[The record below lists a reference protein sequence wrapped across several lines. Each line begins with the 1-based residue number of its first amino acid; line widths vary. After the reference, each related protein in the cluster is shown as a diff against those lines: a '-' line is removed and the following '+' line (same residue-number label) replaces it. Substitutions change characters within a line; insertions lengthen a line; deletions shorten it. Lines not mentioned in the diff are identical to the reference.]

1 METTAPPSSFRA
13 RRSVGPRLYGLL
25 AAIAALAALAGWFVL
40 YPLDRWIAGVLLGL
54 YGLIVAARPSLWLV
68 LMPALWP
75 VIDLAPWSG
84 QLHVTE
90 SDALALA
97 TLAALGLREA
107 FAPPPATLQ
116 GRAPVKLTA
125 GALALFGLLAASVLI
140 SGLRGLGPQPV
151 FDAAALVGYNT
162 PVNALRVGKGFVLA
176 FALIPFLHL
185 AIRRDGEAALD
196 RIVTGLTLGLAT
208 CGLAA
213 LWERLAFPGL
223 TNFAADYR
231 SSALFWEMHVG
242 GAALDA
248 WLALGLPFALAA
260 IARARHPVARGL
272 ALGVLILGF
281 YAAFTT
287 FSRIVYGAMLLA
299 AAILGGLALVRP
311 TAGTEANPRP
321 RPTTLLLLT
330 GVLVAG
336 CALSFSEGG
345 YRALAAFAGLA
356 VLGYAAGGA
365 LPGATTAQVAGGVLG
380 GLLLTGISAGAM
392 LALPKGVYLAYG
404 VAWLITG
411 GVLAAI
417 RRSALPRPALTLAL
431 LTWLAGTTVLISAF
445 WSPTHSFAGTA
456 LGAALA
462 LALLARQALGG
473 TPLWTPRM
481 QEAPGVAIALA
492 MTGMLVTTLGSYYMG
507 DRLGATSS
515 DIEIRSRHFQLSLGL
530 VPAGIDSLVGLGL
543 GRYPAAYF
551 WEPGAPRPSALG
563 LGHDATG
570 AFMQI
575 GPLGGVTEPLRLS
588 QRIPI
593 DTAGVARYSLKA
605 RSDQDANISVSI
617 CRKHLLYI
625 DSCVSQTVRIAG
637 GKGWQSVAGQ
647 FSAVPGPQWPPRLAV
662 FSAEV
667 YGPAPVDLSDFAL
680 VDARWQPLL
689 ANGDLA
695 QGADFWFFTSDHEH
709 LPWHAKNLFVHTYV
723 EQGLLG
729 LAALALILATGVARL
744 FRQALLGQALA
755 AHTLAALAGM
765 LTVGLVD
772 SVVDMPRIT
781 VCLLFLLWLA
791 LTLRQPPGLR
801 PPR

>member
-1 METTAPPSSFRA
+1 METTAPPSSRHPSS
-13 RRSVGPRLYGLL
+13 SVGPRLYGML
-25 AAIAALAALAGWFVL
+25 AALAALAALAGWFAV
-40 YPLDRWIAGVLLGL
+40 YPLDRWVAGVLLGL
-54 YGLIVAARPSLWLV
+54 YGLTVALRPALWLV

-75 VIDLAPWSG
+75 VVDLAPWSG
-84 QLHVTE
+84 HIHLTE
-90 SDALALA
+90 SDALALT

-107 FAPPPATLQ
+107 LAPPPTTLA
-116 GRAPVKLTA
+116 GRAPVKLTVS
-125 GALALFGLLAASVLI
+125 ALALFGLLAAGVLI

-162 PVNALRVGKGFVLA
+162 PLNALRVGKGFVLA

-185 AIRRDGEAALD
+185 AVRRDGEAALG

-213 LWERLAFPGL
+213 LWERLAFPGF
-223 TNFAADYR
+223 TNFGADYR

-248 WLALGLPFALAA
+248 WLALALPFALAA
-260 IARARHPVARGL
+260 IARARHPLARGL

-287 FSRIVYGAMLLA
+287 FSRIVYGAMLIA
-299 AAILGGLALVRP
+299 AAILGGLALLRP
-311 TAGTEANPRP
+311 ATGATAAPRP
-321 RPTTLLLLT
+321 RPASLLLLT
-330 GVLVAG
+330 GVLIAG

-345 YRALAAFAGLA
+345 YRALLAFAGLA

-365 LPGATTAQVAGGVLG
+365 LAGATTARVAGGVVG
-380 GLLLTGISAGAM
+380 GLLLTGLSVVAM

-404 VAWLITG
+404 VAWLITAG
-411 GVLAAI
+411 ALAAT
-417 RRSALPRPALTLAL
+417 RRSALPRPWLTLAL

-445 WSPTHSFAGTA
+445 WSISHSFAGTA
-456 LGAALA
+456 VGAALA

-473 TPLWTPRM
+473 TPLWTPRL

-492 MTGMLVTTLGSYYMG
+492 MAGMLVTTLGSYYMG
-507 DRLGATSS
+507 DRLGATGN
-515 DIEIRSRHFQLSLGL
+515 DIEIRSRHFKLSLGL
-530 VPAGIDSLVGLGL
+530 VPAGIDSLVGIGL

-563 LGHDATG
+563 LGHDDSG
-570 AFMQI
+570 AFIQI
-575 GPLGGVTEPLRLS
+575 GPPAGVTEPIRFS

-605 RSDQDANISVSI
+605 RSEQDAVVSVSI
-617 CRKHLLYI
+617 CRKHLLYS
-625 DSCVSQTVRIAG
+625 DSCATQSLPITG
-637 GKGWQSVAGQ
+637 GKGWQTVAGQ
-647 FSAVPGPQWPPRLAV
+647 FDDVPGPLRPPRLAV
-662 FSAEV
+662 FSVEV
-667 YGPAPVDLSDFAL
+667 GAPAAVDLSSFAL

-695 QGADFWFFTSDHEH
+695 RGTDFWFFTSDHEH

-729 LAALALILATGVARL
+729 VTALALILATAALRL
-744 FRQALLGQALA
+744 FRQALRGQTLAPTVLA
-755 AHTLAALAGM
+755 AIAGV
-765 LTVGLVD
+765 LTVGMVD
-772 SVVDMPRIT
+772 SLMDMPRIT
-781 VCLLFLLWLA
+781 VFLLLLLWLA
-791 LTLRQPPGLR
+791 LTLRQPPGLQH
-801 PPR
+801 PQ

>member
-1 METTAPPSSFRA
+1 MLTA
-13 RRSVGPRLYGLL
+13 L
-25 AAIAALAALAGWFVL
+25 AALAALAGWFML
-40 YPLDRWIAGVLLGL
+40 YPLDRWIAGILLGL
-54 YGLIVAARPSLWLV
+54 YGIGVALRPSLWLV

-75 VIDLAPWSG
+75 VVDLAPWSG
-84 QLHVTE
+84 HIHFTE

-107 FAPPPATLQ
+107 FAPPPPTLA
-116 GRAPVKLTA
+116 GRAPVKLTVS
-125 GALALFGLLAASVLI
+125 ALAVFGLLAASVLI
-140 SGLRGLGPQPV
+140 SGLRGLGTAPA

-162 PVNALRVGKGFVLA
+162 PLNALRVGKGFVLG

-185 AIRRDGEAALD
+185 AIRRDGEAALG
-196 RIVTGLTLGLAT
+196 RLVTGLTLGLAT

-248 WLALGLPFALAA
+248 WLAMGLPFALAA

-299 AAILGGLALVRP
+299 AAILGGLALLRP
-311 TAGTEANPRP
+311 TPRTEAHQRP
-321 RPTTLLLLT
+321 RPTTLLLLV

-345 YRALAAFAGLA
+345 YRALLAFAGLA

-365 LPGATTAQVAGGVLG
+365 LPGANPARAAGGVLG
-380 GLLLTGISAGAM
+380 GLLLTGLSAVAM

-404 VAWLITG
+404 VAWLITAG
-411 GVLAAI
+411 TLATL
-417 RRSALPRPALTLAL
+417 RRSALSRPGLTLAL

-445 WSPTHSFAGTA
+445 WSTTQSFAGTA

-462 LALLARQALGG
+462 LALLSRQALGG
-473 TPLWTPRM
+473 TPLWMPRL

-492 MTGMLVTTLGSYYMG
+492 MAGMLVTTLGSYYMS
-507 DRLGATSS
+507 DRLGATGS
-515 DIEIRSRHFQLSLGL
+515 DIETRSRHFRLSLGL
-530 VPAGIDSLVGLGL
+530 VPGGVDSLVGLGL

-570 AFMQI
+570 TFMQI
-575 GPLGGVTEPLRLS
+575 GPPAGVTEPLRLS

-593 DTAGVARYSLKA
+593 ATTGVARYSLQA
-605 RSDQDANISVSI
+605 RSARDANVSASI
-617 CRKHLLYI
+617 CRKHLLYA
-625 DSCVSQTVRIAG
+625 DTCTSQTIQIAG

-647 FSAVPGPQWPPRLAV
+647 LADVPGPLWPPRLAV
-662 FSAEV
+662 FSVEV
-667 YGPAPVDLSDFAL
+667 NGPAPVDLSSFAL

-689 ANGDLA
+689 ANGNLA
-695 QGADFWFFTSDHEH
+695 QGTDFWFFTSDHEH

-729 LAALALILATGVARL
+729 IAALALILAAGALRL
-744 FRQALLGQALA
+744 FRQALGGQALA
-755 AHTLAALAGM
+755 GYTLAALAGM
-765 LTVGLVD
+765 LTVGMVD

-781 VCLLFLLWLA
+781 VFLLLLLWLA
-791 LTLRQPPGLR
+791 LTLRQPPGQH

>member
-1 METTAPPSSFRA
+1 METTASPSSSRA
-13 RRSVGPRLYGLL
+13 HRSVGPRLYGLL
-25 AAIAALAALAGWFVL
+25 AGAVALAGLAGWFAL
-40 YPLDRWIAGVLLGL
+40 YPLDRWMAGILVGG
-54 YGLIVAARPSLWLV
+54 YGLLVAARPSLWLV

-75 VIDLAPWSG
+75 VVDLAPWSG
-84 QLHVTE
+84 QIHVTE

-107 FAPPPATLQ
+107 VAPPPATLR
-116 GRAPVKLTA
+116 GRAPVKLTLS
-125 GALALFGLLAASVLI
+125 ALALFGLLAASVLI

-248 WLALGLPFALAA
+248 WLALSLPFALAA
-260 IARARHPVARGL
+260 IARARHPVVRAL
-272 ALGVLILGF
+272 ALGVLLLGF

-287 FSRIVYGAMLLA
+287 FSRIVYGALLVA
-299 AAILGGLALVRP
+299 AAILGGLALLRP
-311 TAGTEANPRP
+311 AAGPAAARP
-321 RPTTLLLLT
+321 RPGTLLLLT
-330 GVLVAG
+330 GALVAG
-336 CALSFSEGG
+336 CALGFSEGG
-345 YRALAAFAGLA
+345 YRALLAFAGLA

-365 LPGATTAQVAGGVLG
+365 LPGGSPARVAGGVLG
-380 GLLLTGISAGAM
+380 GLMLTGLSAVAM

-404 VAWLITG
+404 VAWLITAAT
-411 GVLAAI
+411 LAAL
-417 RRSALPRPALTLAL
+417 RHSALPRPGLTLAL

-445 WSPTHSFAGTA
+445 WSTTHSFAGTA
-456 LGAALA
+456 LGAIMA
-462 LALLARQALGG
+462 LALLARQALGA
-473 TPLWTPRM
+473 TPLWAPRL
-481 QEAPGVAIALA
+481 QQAPGVAIAIA
-492 MTGMLVTTLGSYYMG
+492 MAGMVVTTLGSYYMG
-507 DRLGATSS
+507 DRLSATGS
-515 DIEIRSRHFQLSLGL
+515 DIETRSRHFRLSLGL
-530 VPAGIDSLVGLGL
+530 VPAGVDSLLGLGL

-551 WEPGAPRPSALG
+551 WEPGAPRPSGLA

-575 GPLGGVTEPLRLS
+575 GPPAGVTEPLRLS

-605 RSDQDANISVSI
+605 RSEKDANVSVSI
-617 CRKHLLYI
+617 CRKHLLYV
-625 DSCVSQTVRIAG
+625 DRCASQTLPIAG
-637 GKGWQSVAGQ
+637 GKGWQNVAGQ
-647 FSAVPGPQWPPRLAV
+647 LADVPGPLWPPRLAV
-662 FSAEV
+662 FSVEV
-667 YGPAPVDLSDFAL
+667 SGPAPVDLSSFAL
-680 VDARWQPLL
+680 VDAGWQALL

-695 QGADFWFFTSDHEH
+695 RGSDFWFFTSDHEH

-729 LAALALILATGVARL
+729 VAALTLILAAGAVRL
-744 FRQALLGQALA
+744 FRQALGGQTLA
-755 AHTLAALAGM
+755 GPTLAALAGV
-765 LTVGLVD
+765 LTVGMVD
-772 SVVDMPRIT
+772 SVVDMPRVT
-781 VCLLFLLWLA
+781 VFLMFLLWLA
-791 LTLRQPPGLR
+791 LTLRQPPGQR
-801 PPR
+801 PAR